1 MQVFF
6 LFGMARKRIGSAK
19 LTRLEARARVLQ
31 GAVKVA
37 FIACC
42 LALGFVVVAMAIPQR
57 RKLEKLE
64 AHLKLSQEQER
75 TVMEE
80 RDCRNIE
87 LRALRQDRAFLEIQA
102 RDRLDYF
109 REGERVLRFRRDR

>member
-1 MQVFF
+1 
-6 LFGMARKRIGSAK
+6 
-19 LTRLEARARVLQ
+19 
-31 GAVKVA
+31 
-37 FIACC
+37 
-42 LALGFVVVAMAIPQR
+42 
-57 RKLEKLE
+57 
-64 AHLKLSQEQER
+64 
-75 TVMEE
+75 MEE